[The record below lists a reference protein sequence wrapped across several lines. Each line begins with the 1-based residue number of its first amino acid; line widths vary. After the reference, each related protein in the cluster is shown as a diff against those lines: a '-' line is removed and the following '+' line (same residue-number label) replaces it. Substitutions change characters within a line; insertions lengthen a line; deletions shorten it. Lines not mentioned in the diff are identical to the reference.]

1 MLLNKPLVLRGLMTC
16 LAGFLA
22 LAVGST
28 EARAASKI
36 CFTSQETGDSEIFI
50 MDSDGS
56 NVLNLTANPSSDEF
70 YCSWSPNGTQ
80 VAFVSDQDGD
90 AEIYRVDADGSNETR
105 LTYSTGND
113 LSPAW
118 SPDGTLIAFSS
129 WRDGNMEIYVMNASD
144 GSNPTRLT
152 FNDSPPY
159 ASIDYGP
166 SWSPDGT
173 QIAFQSYRNRTCCP
187 VNGNIE
193 IYKMDADGSNQTRLT
208 NNTAADL
215 VPTWSPDGTLIAYTS
230 DITGDSEIWV
240 MDTDGLNQ
248 MNLTNNPAQ
257 DSMATWSP
265 DASEIAFG
273 SDRAGSEDIFVMDA
287 ANGGNQTALTSN
299 AFDDET
305 PDWSSGLSPAVPAIS
320 ARGQVVLVLLLG
332 GIAAFGVMR
341 SPRKSPLG
349 PACQND

>member
-1 MLLNKPLVLRGLMTC
+1 MLLKKALMLRGLMTC

-22 LAVGST
+22 LAVGSA
-28 EARAASKI
+28 EARALSKI
-36 CFTSQETGDSEIFI
+36 CFTSEQTGDHEIFL

-56 NVLNLTANPSSDEF
+56 NVENLTANSLSNEY
-70 YCSWSPNGTQ
+70 YCAWSPDGTQ
-80 VAFVSDQDGD
+80 VVFVSDQDGGD
-90 AEIYRVDADGSNETR
+90 WEIYRANADGSNETR
-105 LTYSTGND
+105 LTNSAGND

-129 WRDGNMEIYVMNASD
+129 YRDGNMEIYVMNASD

-173 QIAFQSYRNRTCCP
+173 QIAFQSYRNRSCCP
-187 VNGNIE
+187 PNDNIE

-208 NNTAADL
+208 NNVAADT
-215 VPTWSPDGTLIAYTS
+215 VPSWSPDGTQIAYTS
-230 DITGDSEIWV
+230 NITGDNEIWV

-248 MNLTNNPAQ
+248 TNLTANPAD
-257 DSMATWSP
+257 DSKPTWSP
-265 DASEIAFG
+265 DGSQIAFG
-273 SDRAGSEDIFVMDA
+273 SDRSGGEEIYVMDA
-287 ANGGNQTALTSN
+287 ANGANQTALTSSATDYSAPN
-299 AFDDET
+299 
-305 PDWSSGLSPAVPAIS
+305 WSSDLSPAVPATS

-341 SPRKSPLG
+341 SRRQRAGVS
-349 PACQND
+349 

>member
-1 MLLNKPLVLRGLMTC
+1 MLLKKPLVLRGWMTC

-22 LAVGST
+22 LAVAST
-28 EARAASKI
+28 EARASSKI
-36 CFTSQETGDSEIFI
+36 CFTSMETGDSEIFI

-56 NVLNLTANPSSDEF
+56 NVVNLTANPSSSES
-70 YCSWSPNGTQ
+70 YCSWSPDGSQ

-90 AEIYRVDADGSNETR
+90 VEIYRVDADGSNETR
-105 LTYSTGND
+105 LTDSPGND

-173 QIAFQSYRNRTCCP
+173 QIAFQSYRNSSCCP
-187 VNGNIE
+187 PNGNIE
-193 IYKMDADGSNQTRLT
+193 IYKMDADGMNQTRLT
-208 NNTAADL
+208 NNNSSDT
-215 VPTWSPDGTLIAYTS
+215 VPSWSPDGSLIAYTS
-230 DITGDSEIWV
+230 NITGDNEIWV

-248 MNLTNNPAQ
+248 TNLTDNPAE

-265 DASEIAFG
+265 DASEIAFD
-273 SDRAGSEDIFVMDA
+273 SDRNGDKEIYVMDA
-287 ANGGNQTALTSN
+287 ADGGNQTPLTSN
-299 AFDDET
+299 VADDSN
-305 PDWSSGLSPAVPAIS
+305 PDWSSDLSPVVPAIS
-320 ARGQVVLVLLLG
+320 ARGQVVLVLVLG

-341 SPRKSPLG
+341 SRRQRAGVS
-349 PACQND
+349 